1 MRETAA
7 ATSVTSPYLVPSC
20 DAEPRAL
27 LDGEAPAWSAP
38 ERLVWGPDPFR
49 TTCRLTATA
58 EAFYVRF
65 DVSDVAPWH
74 TLTTR
79 DDRLW
84 NEEVVEIFIDPL
96 GSGRDYVEIEINPAN
111 IVCDLIVRH
120 PWPALDSDPAW
131 HFPDLETRVRPW
143 RDTGSGP
150 DGWTAVARLPWTGF
164 AAVSPALV
172 VPPAPG
178 DSWRFNVFRIKRPRG
193 PSHPEDDVIYAA
205 WSPTG
210 GPSFHA
216 PAAFR
221 PCVFAA
227 R

>member
-1 MRETAA
+1 
-7 ATSVTSPYLVPSC
+7 VTPPYIVPWC
-20 DAEPRAL
+20 DSDPRL
-27 LDGEAPAWSAP
+27 LLEADDLAWAAP
-38 ERLVWGPDPFR
+38 ETLTWGPDPFR
-49 TTCRLTATA
+49 TACRLVGTT
-58 EAFYVRF
+58 EAMYVRF

-96 GSGRDYVEIEINPAN
+96 MTGRDYVEIEINPAN

-120 PWPALDSDPAW
+120 PWPALESDPSW

-143 RDTGSGP
+143 RAAGSGP

-164 AAVSPALV
+164 AALSPSLAL
-172 VPPAPG
+172 PPAAG
-178 DSWRFNVFRIKRPRG
+178 DVWRFNVFRIKRPGG
-193 PSHPEDDVIYAA
+193 PSRPDEGVVYAA

-210 GPSFHA
+210 GPSFHV
-216 PAAFR
+216 PTAFR